1 MAVTLVTR
9 DDARLVSDIEKLIKK
24 KLEIEPIEL
33 EDLYPRRTRR
43 PRDDD
48 AGEAREPARDL
59 PMRRLSVPAG
69 DPFFD
74 KPYEAP
80 AADAPPTWE
89 TPGGAAPVRSTV
101 SANIKTKRKVAALF
115 KTTA

>member
-1 MAVTLVTR
+1 MS
-9 DDARLVSDIEKLIKK
+9 RLLFA
-24 KLEIEPIEL
+24 LALLLPGL
-33 EDLYPRRTRR
+33 
-43 PRDDD
+43 
-48 AGEAREPARDL
+48 AAAQEAPPE
-59 PMRRLSVPAG
+59 
-69 DPFFD
+69 
-74 KPYEAP
+74 EP

>member
-1 MAVTLVTR
+1 M
-9 DDARLVSDIEKLIKK
+9 S
-24 KLEIEPIEL
+24 EPL
-33 EDLYPRRTRR
+33 D
-43 PRDDD
+43 PRD
-48 AGEAREPARDL
+48 AVEAPRERREPRGYR
-59 PMRRLSVPAG
+59 PPAPPR

-80 AADAPPTWE
+80 ATEAAPTWE
-89 TPGGAAPVRSTV
+89 TPGGAAPVPSPV

>member
-1 MAVTLVTR
+1 VNPA
-9 DDARLVSDIEKLIKK
+9 S
-24 KLEIEPIEL
+24 
-33 EDLYPRRTRR
+33 
-43 PRDDD
+43 
-48 AGEAREPARDL
+48 REPRGYR
-59 PMRRLSVPAG
+59 PPAPPR

-80 AADAPPTWE
+80 ATEAAPTWE
-89 TPGGAAPVRSTV
+89 TPGGAAPVRSAV